1 MVFAVLPWWALCA
14 SHVGQA
20 ELGRPL
26 MLKNQRAFGSL
37 GLNSKH
43 EQEKPKQTVHGAA
56 VCSLKSSTGT
66 LLEKRNDFFVGR
78 TTFGGGEPKPTE
90 PSPHHRAV
98 SLCPSR
104 HLHRE
109 RLCFRSR
116 LRHPAAPRDR
126 RYAAVSDYGGHVP
139 LPSILP
145 LTHTSVY
152 QCSAPTRE
160 EVAW

>member
-1 MVFAVLPWWALCA
+1 MVFAVLPCWPLHA
-14 SHVGQA
+14 SHTGQT
-20 ELGRPL
+20 ELGWPL
-26 MLKNQRAFGSL
+26 MPKNQRAFGSS
-37 GLNSKH
+37 GLNSKCK
-43 EQEKPKQTVHGAA
+43 QEKPKQTVHGAA
-56 VCSLKSSTGT
+56 VCNLKSSTGM
-66 LLEKRNDFFVGR
+66 LLEKYSDFFMCR
-78 TTFGGGEPKPTE
+78 ARFGGREPKPVE
-90 PSPHHRAV
+90 SSPRHLAA